1 MKRYIGVLLCITVL
15 ITCFVALPSLAL
27 TVSPQSM
34 AIETTQAE
42 IHHIGNGIMSCYSR
56 VTLWQGYRAN
66 LEMTLQKKNS
76 NGTWSD
82 IASRQDYSSTKQIIV
97 MNYNY
102 QVNTKGKYR
111 VRCVVF
117 AYEGGSYVERIPFIS
132 SELTY

>member
-82 IASRQDYSSTKQIIV
+82 IASWQDYSSTKQIIV

-102 QVNTKGKYR
+102 QVNTK
-111 VRCVVF
+111 V
-117 AYEGGSYVERIPFIS
+117 
-132 SELTY
+132 

>member
-66 LEMTLQKKNS
+66 LEMTLQKKTLMVLGVIS
-76 NGTWSD
+76 HLG
-82 IASRQDYSSTKQIIV
+82 KIIV
-97 MNYNY
+97 PLN
-102 QVNTKGKYR
+102 K
-111 VRCVVF
+111 
-117 AYEGGSYVERIPFIS
+117 
-132 SELTY
+132 